1 MSKPDDFDPFDPIAG
16 AMRAMHQGNMLAAKD
31 ARIKQLEAD
40 VERMTDEIQVYKEGV
55 TKSDN
60 LFKSIGI
67 HVKDEEWVADGITQL
82 IARIKQLEER
92 LEGMREAGDQ
102 LWYCVRH
109 AKRVDP
115 AELIEAIE
123 DWQEARN
130 HG

>member
-1 MSKPDDFDPFDPIAG
+1 MSDPKPFDPVDPISAAMG
-16 AMRAMHQGNMLAAKD
+16 ALHGQNLSAAKD

-82 IARIKQLEER
+82 IARIRQLEER
-92 LEGMREAGDQ
+92 NETLREAGDA
-102 LWYCVRH
+102 LAYCFRH
-109 AKRVDP
+109 AQSVSP
-115 AELIEAIE
+115 EELMDAMRE
-123 DWQEARN
+123 WQEARN